1 MVLTGNML
9 HQNTLEL
16 TRSALA
22 IIDMQE
28 AFRTR
33 IADFSK
39 VAERIALMVQAAR
52 LLHLPIIVT
61 EQYPKGLGHTA
72 PEIIAALPDS
82 IEIIEKTTFS
92 SCGAPQFQSQ
102 LERFAARQV
111 LVCGIEAHICVNQT
125 VHDLLAHDFQVHLL
139 TDCIS
144 SRKVPDR
151 KAASRKM
158 QGSGAIL
165 SSVEMA
171 LFELMRDAKHE
182 QFKAIQGLIK

>member
-1 MVLTGNML
+1 ML

-28 AFRTR
+28 AFRAQ
-33 IADFSK
+33 IADFTK
-39 VAERIALMVQAAR
+39 VAERIALMVQAAK

-72 PEIIAALPDS
+72 PEIAAVLPDS
-82 IEIIEKTTFS
+82 VEIIEKTAFS
-92 SCGAPQFQSQ
+92 SCGASGFQSQ
-102 LERFAARQV
+102 LEQAAARQV

-125 VHDLLAHDFQVHLL
+125 VHDLLANGFQVHLL

-144 SRKVPDR
+144 SRNVNDR
-151 KAASRKM
+151 KTASRKM
-158 QGSGAIL
+158 HGSGAIF

-171 LFELMRDAKHE
+171 VFELMRDAKHE
-182 QFKAIQGLIK
+182 QFKAIQALIK

>member
-1 MVLTGNML
+1 ML
-9 HQNTLEL
+9 HPNTLEL
-16 TRSALA
+16 TQSALA

-28 AFRTR
+28 AFRSRIPDFTR
-33 IADFSK
+33 
-39 VAERIALMVQAAR
+39 VAERIALMVRAAR
-52 LLHLPIIVT
+52 LLDLPVIIT

-72 PEIIAALPDS
+72 AEIVAVLPES

-92 SCGAPQFQSQ
+92 SCGAAQFQKQ
-102 LERFAARQV
+102 LEQAGAKQV

-125 VHDLLAHDFQVHLL
+125 VHDLLANGFQVHLL

-144 SRKVPDR
+144 SRHINDR
-151 KAASRKM
+151 KTASRKM
-158 QGSGAIL
+158 QGSGAIF

-171 LFELMRDAKHE
+171 VFELMRDAKHG